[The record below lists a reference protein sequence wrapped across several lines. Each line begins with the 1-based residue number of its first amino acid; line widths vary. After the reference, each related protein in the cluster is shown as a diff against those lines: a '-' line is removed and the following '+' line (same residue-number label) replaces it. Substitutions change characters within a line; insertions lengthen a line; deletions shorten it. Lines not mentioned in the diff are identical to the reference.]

1 MPNVPKV
8 RAGDS
13 ILKAFD
19 HEAFNAFADAANDR
33 NRPPSALVGESTGN
47 GCRVWIQ
54 NNTGTD
60 LDRYAIVGLGSPVYA
75 TSGDGLV
82 FFLNQPL
89 IAGAL
94 PVVATHAYRFAVLL
108 QSIPSG
114 WNGEALVIGVTPVQ
128 VNVTSTSHTYADVA
142 AGITSYLTSKAAGGA
157 KLLTT
162 PTQTGLQWML
172 ARVGVE
178 PAPARN
184 YVEYLLDKS
193 VVGFAATGVNLLI
206 LNAAN
211 LTGWIGST
219 YRAGSES
226 DVGIEYQSSETAPQT
241 NGNFKATKDG
251 LFRVALQ
258 GYYSLNA
265 TATPLVQNQSN
276 VTTGPASAGTAHT
289 HSVVQTGHDDYLL
302 QAKPSLKINIWNKLA
317 AGGAIAL
324 HKDAQNHFF
333 EFQVAC
339 PPTTTERFVP
349 IAAQWNVCLH
359 QNDQISF
366 KYTAAGMT
374 NHEWTIDGDPFK
386 LSFEYLGPIA
396 DFAAI

>member
-1 MPNVPKV
+1 MNDPRYDIPRSSRINPQP
-8 RAGDS
+8 
-13 ILKAFD
+13 
-19 HEAFNAFADAANDR
+19 DAIR
-33 NRPPSALVGESTGN
+33 WFS
-47 GCRVWIQ
+47 
-54 NNTGTD
+54 
-60 LDRYAIVGLGSPVYA
+60 
-75 TSGDGLV
+75 
-82 FFLNQPL
+82 
-89 IAGAL
+89 
-94 PVVATHAYRFAVLL
+94 
-108 QSIPSG
+108 
-114 WNGEALVIGVTPVQ
+114 
-128 VNVTSTSHTYADVA
+128 VTSTWTDIY
-142 AGITSYLTSKAAGGA
+142 
-157 KLLTT
+157 
-162 PTQTGLQWML
+162 PTQSGATSSAEPTAKDQRCTAKHTVRHPTRSDQWVPIDVFEFL
-172 ARVGVE
+172 YDPSRGSKPSIGTLVRAHYNPINQHWE
-178 PAPARN
+178 AFTPPSTQT
-184 YVEYLLDKS
+184 YLEYLLDKS
-193 VVGFAATGVNLLI
+193 VVGFVATGVNQLV

-226 DVGIEYQSSETAPQT
+226 DVGIEYQSSEAAPQT

-251 LFRVALQ
+251 LFRLTLQ

-289 HSVVQTGHDDYLL
+289 HSVVQTGYDDYLL

-349 IAAQWNVCLH
+349 ITAQWNVCLH
-359 QNDQISF
+359 QNDQIAF

-374 NHEWTIDGDPFK
+374 NHEWTIDGDPCK
-386 LSFEYLGPIA
+386 MRFEYIGPIA